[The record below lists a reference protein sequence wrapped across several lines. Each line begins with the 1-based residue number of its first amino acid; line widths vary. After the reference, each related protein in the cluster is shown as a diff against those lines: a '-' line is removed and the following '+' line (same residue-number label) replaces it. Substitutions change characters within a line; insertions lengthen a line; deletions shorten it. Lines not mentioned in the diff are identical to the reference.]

1 MSINWFT
8 GNDIYEAWYTHYPTV
23 FPLILLFD
31 STDRV
36 ISHRDRYRRDI
47 RRPDNSFD
55 REQTARYIAL
65 DRQLTVTDNPK

>member
-1 MSINWFT
+1 M
-8 GNDIYEAWYTHYPTV
+8 V